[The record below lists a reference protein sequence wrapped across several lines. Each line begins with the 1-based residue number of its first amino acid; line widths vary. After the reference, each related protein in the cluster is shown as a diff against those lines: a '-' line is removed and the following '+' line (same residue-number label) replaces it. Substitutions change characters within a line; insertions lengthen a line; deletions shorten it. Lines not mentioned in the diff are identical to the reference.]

1 MIYKINCKDCDKV
14 YIGQTSRALRS
25 RTREHKRAIFTGD
38 KNSLLAQHCKNHNHD
53 FDLDDVKIIERCSQW
68 SKRLFLEAW
77 HLIPLMNT
85 FTFLTF
91 TRPLAIPSDVSATLL
106 KLSFAFVSHF
116 IAEEGY
122 SILTETSTQS
132 FLVSDNTFFISYY
145 FNIFTSKTI

>member
-1 MIYKINCKDCDKV
+1 M
-14 YIGQTSRALRS
+14 
-25 RTREHKRAIFTGD
+25 
-38 KNSLLAQHCKNHNHD
+38 
-53 FDLDDVKIIERCSQW
+53 
-68 SKRLFLEAW
+68 
-77 HLIPLMNT
+77 PLMNT

-106 KLSFAFVSHF
+106 KLSFAFVNHF

-145 FNIFTSKTI
+145 NKLISYMLQSIPFHPNLNVS

>member
-1 MIYKINCKDCDKV
+1 M
-14 YIGQTSRALRS
+14 
-25 RTREHKRAIFTGD
+25 
-38 KNSLLAQHCKNHNHD
+38 
-53 FDLDDVKIIERCSQW
+53 
-68 SKRLFLEAW
+68 
-77 HLIPLMNT
+77 PLMNT

-145 FNIFTSKTI
+145 VDCCLCTSKNYGTQMVRNSCSVKFCL